1 MGYKDGK
8 HDGQESQFQSSF
20 DIGYENGFANG
31 FVLGKHKGILD
42 ANQSNRLN
50 DQSKA
55 STNLILKRTSRGECV
70 ICKESSL
77 NNSDIAE
84 IIDKQKNQM
93 NTIETTLKSN
103 FESN

>member
-31 FVLGKHKGILD
+31 FSLGKHKGTYD
-42 ANQSNRLN
+42 ANKSNKVN

-55 STNLILKRTSRGECV
+55 SNISILQRTSRGECV
-70 ICKESSL
+70 LCKESSL
-77 NNSDIAE
+77 NNSGIAE

-93 NTIETTLKSN
+93 NTIEKTL
-103 FESN
+103 ESN